1 MNSKKLAAKIADLML
16 EKKGSG
22 IIIMDLRKLTNVTDF
37 FVICSASS
45 DIQVKS
51 IADHVKLET
60 KKEDEISWH
69 NEGYTSLSWILLDY
83 VNVVAH
89 VFKDDLRKFYNLEGL
104 WADAEVT
111 VVKEDEEKK

>member
-1 MNSKKLAAKIADLML
+1 MNSKQLASKIAELMQ

-22 IIIMDLRKLTNVTDF
+22 IMIMDLQKLTNVTDF
-37 FVICSASS
+37 FVICSAST

-51 IADHVKLET
+51 IADHVKVET
-60 KKEDEISWH
+60 KKVDEVSWH

-83 VNVVAH
+83 VNVVVH
-89 VFKDDLRKFYNLEGL
+89 IFKDDLRKFYNLEGL

-111 VVKEDEEKK
+111 VIKDE